1 MPSDFVK
8 PLIYIVTIALL
19 TLGGIW
25 YVDRNKT
32 EVQVTNAYIPALPG
46 TSNVQPLQNVMAK
59 DKRLEE
65 AIIDLGRR
73 SAMQLFADYST
84 TDYLVSTIL
93 LRWTNSHVIDSTVRG
108 PLVDG
113 RIVDF
118 LEKTRYVGDLPL
130 KITTPEMAREVRT
143 AWYQAFQ
150 LYKAKLLLQ
159 TAARDVY
166 MGPSGYSPQ
175 TDNIFV
181 RGNISNAFVNELIE
195 LMSYSENPKGI
206 YSNFLVFV
214 RFTKGLDMLVPEEKE
229 ILRRMRNVS
238 EGRDRLQSRF

>member
-8 PLIYIVTIALL
+8 PLIFIMLIVLM

-32 EVQVTNAYIPALPG
+32 EAQISNAYIATLPG
-46 TSNVQPLQNVMAK
+46 TSSVPPLQNVMAR
-59 DKRLEE
+59 DDRLRE
-65 AIIDLGRR
+65 AIVDLGRR
-73 SAMQLFADYST
+73 NAMQLFADYSA
-84 TDYLVSTIL
+84 TDYLVSTVL
-93 LRWTNSHVIDSTVRG
+93 LRWTGSHVIDSTIRG

-118 LEKTRYVGDLPL
+118 LEKTRYVGDLPF
-130 KITTPEMAREVRT
+130 KITTPEMAKEVRT

-166 MGPSGYSPQ
+166 QGPSGYNPQ
-175 TDNIFV
+175 TDNLFV
-181 RGNISNAFVNELIE
+181 RGSLSSVFANELIDI
-195 LMSYSENPKGI
+195 MSYSDKPKGV

-214 RFTKGLDMLVPEEKE
+214 RFTKGLDALAPEEKE
-229 ILRRMRNVS
+229 LLRRMRNVA
-238 EGRDRLQSRF
+238 EGRANILN